1 MKKLDRKGQDEKG
14 KINYKEKR
22 TGERKR
28 TLKKTERNQSGE
40 RTKYYRGK
48 RK

>member
-1 MKKLDRKGQDEKG
+1 MQDEKG

-28 TLKKTERNQSGE
+28 TLKTKERN
-40 RTKYYRGK
+40 
-48 RK
+48 RKKLEWRENEIL